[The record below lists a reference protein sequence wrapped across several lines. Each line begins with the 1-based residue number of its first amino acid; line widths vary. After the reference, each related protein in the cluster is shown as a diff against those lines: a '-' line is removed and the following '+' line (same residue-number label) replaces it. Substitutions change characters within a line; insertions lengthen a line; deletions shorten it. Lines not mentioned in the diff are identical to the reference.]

1 MQIFM
6 TVKAARPRLK
16 CGMRCIRCGGNSS
29 IIFGI
34 AGNAA
39 TVFQTIASVASIDN
53 IKTREWSEYRND
65 REGDDVFPS
74 LLVA

>member
-39 TVFQTIASVASIDN
+39 TRGIELLFGGSQSLMGRAKKSILDLASDQNEHS
-53 IKTREWSEYRND
+53 K
-65 REGDDVFPS
+65 
-74 LLVA
+74 